1 MDGSNETSDSSESTI
16 HEQLLPLSWLIGR
29 WTGVGTGQYPSIED
43 FRFGQEV
50 SFSTD
55 GRPFLSYA
63 SRSWLIDDEG
73 NRVRPLAT
81 ESGFWRP
88 RPGNQIEVELAHPT
102 GYSEIWYGHV
112 EITGLENARITG
124 ARAELR
130 TDMVGRTES
139 AKDYSGGHR
148 LYGLVD
154 DRLLWTFDMAAVGH
168 PITNHL
174 AATLNRVD
182 DGAPGS

>member
-1 MDGSNETSDSSESTI
+1 M
-16 HEQLLPLSWLIGR
+16 
-29 WTGVGTGQYPSIED
+29 
-43 FRFGQEV
+43 
-50 SFSTD
+50 
-55 GRPFLSYA
+55 
-63 SRSWLIDDEG
+63 
-73 NRVRPLAT
+73 
-81 ESGFWRP
+81 
-88 RPGNQIEVELAHPT
+88 
-102 GYSEIWYGHV
+102 

-148 LYGLVD
+148 LYGLVE

-182 DGAPGS
+182 DSAPGS